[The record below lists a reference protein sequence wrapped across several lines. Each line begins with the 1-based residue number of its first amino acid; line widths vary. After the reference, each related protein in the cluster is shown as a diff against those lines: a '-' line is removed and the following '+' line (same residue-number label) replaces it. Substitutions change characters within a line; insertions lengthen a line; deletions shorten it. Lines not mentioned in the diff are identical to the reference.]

1 MVDPVAKR
9 SRELFESGLYCAESI
24 VLAMAES
31 RGIESALLPRIATGF
46 CGGVADTGGM
56 CGALSGAIMG
66 IGLAVGRST
75 PDESTDSAYRL
86 TRQLLAEFEKEF
98 GSINCRQL
106 TGCDLG
112 TRAGQRAFLEGRVYE
127 RCQRYVE
134 RAADIAMRLVGGGSD
149 LT

>member
-1 MVDPVAKR
+1 MSDPVAQR

-31 RGIESALLPRIATGF
+31 QGIQSPLLPKIATGF

-56 CGALSGAIMG
+56 CGALAGAIMG
-66 IGLAVGRST
+66 IGLAAGRTS
-75 PDESTDSAYRL
+75 PDEPIDPAFRL
-86 TRQLLAEFEKEF
+86 SRELLNAFEREF

-106 TGCDLG
+106 TGCDL
-112 TRAGQRAFLEGRVYE
+112 TTEAGRRAFEEGGVFA

-134 RAADIAMRLVGGGSD
+134 SAATIATRLIGDSD